1 LRFFIKH
8 SVLTHTLFFFLIILS
23 ILSYNRISKELF
35 PPSSFDKIS
44 INGAYAGA
52 SSDTLNKIAVK
63 PIEDE
68 IKNYSEVA
76 DIESTILNGSFKI
89 IADIKPNSNLNSLQN
104 DFKTVVAN
112 IKRNL
117 PSDMNEPTV
126 TLVKKAFPL
135 ITVTIAGDIDRFK
148 LLDIADKLKQK
159 LLILK
164 DLSKIQIDGKGDKEL
179 IISLN
184 SAKIQA
190 LNLDETQVIN
200 AVSNLSSIM
209 PIGKI
214 EGNITIIYL

>member
-1 LRFFIKH
+1 M
-8 SVLTHTLFFFLIILS
+8 
-23 ILSYNRISKELF
+23 SYNRISKELF

-135 ITVTIAGDIDRFK
+135 ITAVSYTHLTLPTIA
-148 LLDIADKLKQK
+148 
-159 LLILK
+159 
-164 DLSKIQIDGKGDKEL
+164 
-179 IISLN
+179 
-184 SAKIQA
+184 
-190 LNLDETQVIN
+190 
-200 AVSNLSSIM
+200 
-209 PIGKI
+209 
-214 EGNITIIYL
+214 